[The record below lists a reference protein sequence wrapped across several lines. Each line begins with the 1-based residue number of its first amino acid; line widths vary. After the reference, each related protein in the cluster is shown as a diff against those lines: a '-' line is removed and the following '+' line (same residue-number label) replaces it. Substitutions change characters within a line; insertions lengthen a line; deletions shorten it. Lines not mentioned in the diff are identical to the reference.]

1 MNLQRK
7 VSIEL
12 RSSESKSGR
21 LKKCMGV
28 LVGTIFWGEVQPK
41 YTMFGV
47 KKFPCMVSFS
57 CGWDTLGKNERESR
71 RNFMGIRKPRNCVAK
86 PFGKSRIYLLFL
98 FFFTHSEFTL
108 LQYLSLQQVTK
119 TICASIAD
127 YIFIVKFTQHVS
139 VH

>member
-28 LVGTIFWGEVQPK
+28 LVGTVCWGEVQPN
-41 YTMFGV
+41 YTMVGV

-57 CGWDTLGKNERESR
+57 CGWILWERMDMKAGEISW
-71 RNFMGIRKPRNCVAK
+71 NK
-86 PFGKSRIYLLFL
+86 
-98 FFFTHSEFTL
+98 E
-108 LQYLSLQQVTK
+108 
-119 TICASIAD
+119 
-127 YIFIVKFTQHVS
+127 VKELCG
-139 VH
+139 